1 MDASLND
8 KGTLDGKAR
17 FEDRGDPELVLRLAY
32 RNTPQNKWNELMQ
45 AISGGMGFG
54 GAVSNVAAEQPE
66 NTSEPFWFTYDY
78 HRADYSDWKERRISL
93 PYPPL
98 FLQELNEAQKKS
110 KEALPLGSQ
119 QEFFYKA
126 SLKLPEGVQPIT
138 PSVIELKNDFAE
150 YTSTYAF
157 QGGVLVGTRHLITK
171 VREVPGAQR
180 AEYSAFV
187 KQMEDD
193 IQQWIILFGDFEQ
206 GSALHKGQ
214 ALLSQGKFS
223 DAVALL
229 QKAQG
234 EDANDKQIALAL
246 GTAYSRL
253 PDEAKANAVFDKL
266 IADKP
271 DVATLNAVAYE
282 YATANR
288 RLGDALDYASRAVE
302 QTSKESLEVSLK
314 SAAPDDFLRMKTLA
328 EEWDTLGWI
337 KFRTGNYAEAE
348 KYLESSYSLWP
359 RPLVGQHLANT
370 YEKLGKKREA
380 SNICR
385 ALLSVPLFQQEPQIQ
400 DELVAIQRRIGALPP
415 EPPSTKGKS
424 SNSDQFLLA
433 EDSART
439 FKMPRKVDFTGKSK
453 IARFKVAIQAEPVS
467 PVVEYISGDLEMRDE
482 AAELAK
488 VNFRQPFPKE
498 YPAKI
503 IRAGWVSCSKFTNDC
518 TLIFFPI
525 ADKPSYDS
533 FTKDVE

>member
-66 NTSEPFWFTYDY
+66 KTSEPFWFTYDY

-214 ALLSQGKFS
+214 ALL
-223 DAVALL
+223 
-229 QKAQG
+229 
-234 EDANDKQIALAL
+234 
-246 GTAYSRL
+246 
-253 PDEAKANAVFDKL
+253 
-266 IADKP
+266 
-271 DVATLNAVAYE
+271 
-282 YATANR
+282 
-288 RLGDALDYASRAVE
+288 
-302 QTSKESLEVSLK
+302 
-314 SAAPDDFLRMKTLA
+314 
-328 EEWDTLGWI
+328 
-337 KFRTGNYAEAE
+337 
-348 KYLESSYSLWP
+348 
-359 RPLVGQHLANT
+359 
-370 YEKLGKKREA
+370 
-380 SNICR
+380 
-385 ALLSVPLFQQEPQIQ
+385 
-400 DELVAIQRRIGALPP
+400 
-415 EPPSTKGKS
+415 
-424 SNSDQFLLA
+424 
-433 EDSART
+433 
-439 FKMPRKVDFTGKSK
+439 
-453 IARFKVAIQAEPVS
+453 
-467 PVVEYISGDLEMRDE
+467 
-482 AAELAK
+482 
-488 VNFRQPFPKE
+488 
-498 YPAKI
+498 
-503 IRAGWVSCSKFTNDC
+503 
-518 TLIFFPI
+518 
-525 ADKPSYDS
+525 
-533 FTKDVE
+533 